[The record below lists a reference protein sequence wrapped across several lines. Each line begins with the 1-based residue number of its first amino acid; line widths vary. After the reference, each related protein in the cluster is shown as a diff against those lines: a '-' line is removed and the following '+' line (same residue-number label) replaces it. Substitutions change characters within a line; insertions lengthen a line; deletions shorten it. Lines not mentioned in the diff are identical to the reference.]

1 MGQTNSNNAL
11 FSEADREQIL
21 ADIRKRDPKPVEG
34 KPIQRIDKP
43 YKYEPASI
51 FTDTQQAEMNRIQ
64 NEEGGKALC
73 SGADCEPHTLPV
85 VNPTE

>member
-1 MGQTNSNNAL
+1 MGQTHPTL
-11 FSEADREQIL
+11 FSEKDKQEIL
-21 ADIRKRDPKPVEG
+21 EDMRKRDPQ
-34 KPIQRIDKP
+34 KPIQAVKIKRIEKP